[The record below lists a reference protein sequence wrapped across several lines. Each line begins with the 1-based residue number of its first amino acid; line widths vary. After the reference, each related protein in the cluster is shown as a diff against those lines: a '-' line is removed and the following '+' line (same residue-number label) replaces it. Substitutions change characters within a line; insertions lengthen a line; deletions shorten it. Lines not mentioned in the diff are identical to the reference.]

1 MKDEGSQVAG
11 RCARHLA
18 RLSNVKLDP
27 LGPALEAG
35 R

>member
-1 MKDEGSQVAG
+1 MKHECSPVAG
-11 RCARHLA
+11 GCAQHLV